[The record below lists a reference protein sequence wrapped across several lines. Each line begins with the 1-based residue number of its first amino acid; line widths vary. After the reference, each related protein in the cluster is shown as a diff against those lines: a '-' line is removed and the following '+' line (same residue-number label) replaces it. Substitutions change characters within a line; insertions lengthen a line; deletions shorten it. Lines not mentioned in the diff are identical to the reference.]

1 MRIFEI
7 KIDTEYELNLREPED
22 SPVVI
27 GNDGTEL
34 VPTRVRLKIME
45 FLSSLETCFSEFI
58 EGYDN
63 ISSVNPIR
71 AALVHDI
78 PLDDELPYFM
88 NLFVEEQK
96 RCLFYIRTSSGYP
109 DFT

>member
-27 GNDGTEL
+27 GIDGTVL
-34 VPTRVRLKIME
+34 VPIRVRLKIIE
-45 FLSSLETCFSEFI
+45 LLASLETCFSKFVE
-58 EGYDN
+58 EHDN
-63 ISSVNPIR
+63 ISGENPIR
-71 AALVHDI
+71 AALFLDI

-88 NLFVEEQK
+88 NIFVKEQK
-96 RCLFYIRTSSGYP
+96 RCLFYIRHSKGFA

>member
-1 MRIFEI
+1 MRFFEI
-7 KIDTEYELNLREPED
+7 KIDTEYELYLRGAEN

-34 VPTRVRLKIME
+34 VPTRIRLKIIE
-45 FLSSLETCFSEFI
+45 LLASLETCFSKFVEK
-58 EGYDN
+58 YDN
-63 ISSVNPIR
+63 ISSENPIR
-71 AALVHDI
+71 AALFHDI
-78 PLDDELPYFM
+78 PLDDELLYFM